1 MEMLALAL
9 IAPIV
14 ILVVPVVM
22 LLVHLRLRQRIR
34 SLEARLEVL
43 ERRPG
48 GEARVSVEPAALV
61 EPAMRVEPAAAGEPA
76 GELAGETPQPVA
88 PRPDAAVPPP
98 VEREPVT
105 AAAVTPATVVTTGA
119 RGVGDLEGRLGA
131 RGLNRIG
138 VLVLIVGIAFFLK
151 HAFENAWIGPTGRV
165 AIGLVLGSGLLLLGR
180 WLHRGTYGGPAQGLV
195 ALGLSTLYL
204 SGWAAHALYGLVPPV
219 AAFGLLALVIALG
232 VALAL
237 DQDARAIA
245 LLASLGGF
253 LAPVIMSAGRDAAV
267 PLLAYLAILDAG
279 ILAAAY
285 WRRWTEL
292 AVVSFLCT
300 QALYASWYATWY
312 EPGQLGIALG
322 AASVFLIEFA
332 LVPLVE
338 AIGGERRGRPA
349 GLPRV
354 PTLVLVLGVPLA
366 YVLATRSLLVPEHR
380 DALALLWLVLAAAYG
395 GAGGWPHRH
404 AAGAPALGVT
414 HLAVALALLTA
425 AGALRFGGPALPVVW
440 SIQALVVL
448 AGGTRL
454 DSRKLRG
461 AGLVGLG
468 LAAYRWLGLVTDQA
482 GSGEAFLVG
491 SPLLLPTLVFAASAG
506 LGAWLYGRREG
517 EVVGW
522 ERVARPLLVLAA
534 VGSLAF
540 FVSIELAEFP
550 PLRISRA
557 YLEVLQTLVWTAA
570 AVPLLALVPGDR
582 TRLLLVAVT
591 ALLAGLGIH
600 ATTVDVDAWQRLP
613 AALRMPVV
621 NLRFVSGLLI
631 GGLYALYSWLA
642 ATWPLRFERNRAR
655 LRALGMAAALVFLLW
670 HTTAELRLL
679 PLAGLAAPEAAMV
692 RNMGLSILWTLYAL
706 ALLALGMRRRVRALR
721 TGAFVLF
728 GVTIGKLVLVDLR
741 ELDAL
746 YRILSFVVLGAVLV
760 LASFLYARF
769 RAPALDR
776 DPPATLPS
784 SPPPPPG
791 ERGGPA

>member
-14 ILVVPVVM
+14 VLVVPVAM

-34 SLEARLEVL
+34 TLEARLEAL

-48 GEARVSVEPAALV
+48 GEARAPVEPAAPV
-61 EPAMRVEPAAAGEPA
+61 EPPRHLEPAGAGEPA
-76 GELAGETPQPVA
+76 TGPAGETPEPMAPGAAAAIPPPLEPEPVA
-88 PRPDAAVPPP
+88 AAAA
-98 VEREPVT
+98 T
-105 AAAVTPATVVTTGA
+105 AAAVVTGA
-119 RGVGDLEGRLGA
+119 PRVGDLEGRLGA

-151 HAFENAWIGPTGRV
+151 YAFENAWIGPAGRV
-165 AIGLVLGSGLLLLGR
+165 AVGLVLGSGLLLLGR

-195 ALGLSTLYL
+195 ALGLGTLYL
-204 SGWAAHALYGLVPPV
+204 SGYAAHAVYGLVPPV
-219 AAFGLLALVIALG
+219 AAFGFLALVAALG

-253 LAPVIMSAGRDAAV
+253 LAPVILSTGRDAAV
-267 PLLAYLAILDAG
+267 PLFAYLAILDAG

-300 QALYASWYATWY
+300 QALYASWYGTWY
-312 EPGQLGIALG
+312 EPAKLGIALG

-338 AIGGERRGRPA
+338 AIGGERRGRSA

-354 PTLVLVLGVPLA
+354 PTLLLVLGVPLA
-366 YVLATRSLLVPEHR
+366 YVLATRALLVSAHR
-380 DALALLWLVLAAAYG
+380 DTLALLWLALALTYG
-395 GAGGWPHRH
+395 GASGWARRH

-425 AGALRFGGPALPVVW
+425 AGALRFGGPVLPVVW

-448 AGGTRL
+448 AGGVRL

-461 AGLVGLG
+461 TGLLVLG
-468 LAAYRWLGLVTDQA
+468 LAAHRWLGLVMDQP
-482 GSGEAFLVG
+482 GSGEAFLIG
-491 SPLLLPTLVFAASAG
+491 SPLLLPTLVFAGSAG
-506 LGAWLYGRREG
+506 LGAWLYARREG
-517 EVVGW
+517 DVVGW
-522 ERVARPLLVLAA
+522 ERGARPLLVLAA
-534 VGSLAF
+534 IGSLAF
-540 FVSIELAEFP
+540 FVSVELAEFP

-591 ALLAGLGIH
+591 ALLAGLGVH
-600 ATTVDVDAWQRLP
+600 STTVDVDAWQRLP
-613 AALRMPVV
+613 AALRVPVV
-621 NLRFVSGLLI
+621 NLRFVSGLLVA
-631 GGLYALYSWLA
+631 GLCALYGWLT
-642 ATWPLRFERNRAR
+642 ATWPLRVERNRAR
-655 LRALGMAAALVFLLW
+655 LRTLGVAAALVFLLW
-670 HTTAELRLL
+670 HASAELRLL
-679 PLAGLAAPEAAMV
+679 PLAGLAAAEAAMV
-692 RNMGLSILWTLYAL
+692 RNMALSIFWTLYAF
-706 ALLALGMRRRVRALR
+706 ALLALGMRRQVRALR
-721 TGAFVLF
+721 TGAFMLF
-728 GVTIGKLVLVDLR
+728 GVTVGKLFLVDLR
-741 ELDAL
+741 ELDAI

-769 RAPALDR
+769 RAQAIDR
-776 DPPATLPS
+776 PDTLRS
-784 SPPPPPG
+784 G
-791 ERGGPA
+791 